1 MPRRRRNN
9 RSSSQS
15 SEETDRRSKSGKKR
29 SSSRRSR
36 SPSASSSSSSSSSSS
51 RKKQNYRNKSR
62 KSRSRSKS
70 PPRSS
75 KSSSK
80 GAKIMDDYESR
91 LPERSSKKNYEFN
104 DGINDLY
111 KSEDARRQEIN
122 KLKGDHDS
130 GGGFV
135 PKQFKSSRSNPHSQ
149 QIANKSQKERN
160 DLAHENA
167 IFSNELVATVKIN
180 VNDSKKLD
188 QNQQQQPPNK
198 VNSSIMHESLFEDPL
213 VREKRWKLK
222 MAEYIDKLNKI
233 AN

>member
-1 MPRRRRNN
+1 M
-9 RSSSQS
+9 
-15 SEETDRRSKSGKKR
+15 
-29 SSSRRSR
+29 
-36 SPSASSSSSSSSSSS
+36 
-51 RKKQNYRNKSR
+51 
-62 KSRSRSKS
+62 
-70 PPRSS
+70 
-75 KSSSK
+75 
-80 GAKIMDDYESR
+80 
-91 LPERSSKKNYEFN
+91 
-104 DGINDLY
+104 Y

-198 VNSSIMHESLFEDPL
+198 VNSSIMHESVNINLFNMIYASILSFRFLLCLIFFEIF
-213 VREKRWKLK
+213 KL
-222 MAEYIDKLNKI
+222 
-233 AN
+233 